1 MKRTLALILALT
13 AGTSAADSPPDMVFE
28 DLLGAIY
35 SGDSRGVHDLLSTD
49 SVALLNMLLL
59 MAKAR
64 SDSAAEEFSTGFG
77 VSVTAEEL
85 QSWNTI
91 DLLDCLLM
99 APGFL
104 GWIPPRQDISIAG
117 FDVRGDSCSIYL
129 DILQMPGEYQV
140 LMIREGGGWKVDKSA
155 ILAEL

>member
-1 MKRTLALILALT
+1 MRRTVALILAMA
-13 AGTSAADSPPDMVFE
+13 AGTAAADSPDVVFE

-35 SGDSRGVHDLLSTD
+35 SGDSQGVHDLLSTD

-77 VSVTAEEL
+77 VSVTPDEL
-85 QSWNTI
+85 ESWSTI
-91 DLLDCLLM
+91 DLLDRLLS

-104 GWIPPRQDISIAG
+104 GWVPPREDISLAG
-117 FDVRGDSCSIYL
+117 FDVKGDSCSIYL

>member
-99 APGFL
+99 APGFWL
-104 GWIPPRQDISIAG
+104 DSSQAG
-117 FDVRGDSCSIYL
+117 HLHCRLRCA
-129 DILQMPGEYQV
+129 
-140 LMIREGGGWKVDKSA
+140 R
-155 ILAEL
+155 